1 MVNGVRTRFH
11 KMWDGAVISN
21 KHKGCSPIQL
31 AEEFDIFSDEQ
42 IAKIQRGTPDDWHI
56 ENVAISEK
64 VIQMIPKSK
73 KITYDNYL
81 NEAIKYAED
90 RITVAGYRLAS
101 ILNSI
106 FDK

>member
-1 MVNGVRTRFH
+1 MDKKTVKVH
-11 KMWDGAVISN
+11 AMWDAYVLNS
-21 KHKGCSPIQL
+21 KHNGTSPMQL
-31 AEEFDIFSDEQ
+31 AEEFDILTAEQ
-42 IAKIQRGTPDDWHI
+42 IAKVQNSTPDDWHN
-56 ENVAISEK
+56 ETVEVSKK
-64 VIQMIPKSK
+64 VIEMLPESK

-90 RITVAGYRLAS
+90 RITVAGYRLAA